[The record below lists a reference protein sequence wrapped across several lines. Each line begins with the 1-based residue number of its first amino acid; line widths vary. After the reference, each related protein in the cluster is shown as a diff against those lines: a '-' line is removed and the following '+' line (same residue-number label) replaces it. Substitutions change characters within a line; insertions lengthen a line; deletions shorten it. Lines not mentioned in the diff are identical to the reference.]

1 MSVTPYNPNDPTQ
14 QAFLANLMKGEDASG
29 APFLGYGGVDLTGV
43 GGDQYGFPQWGGAAT
58 GNGQTTHAAGL
69 FQFQPG
75 TWDQIASQFGLNFQN
90 PSDQAAGAWYLAQQ
104 SYANA
109 TGNDLTT
116 ALANGDTSNVNSV
129 LASVWPSLGNGQ
141 AAAGTTSTGSSSQS
155 GGLWANIE
163 DFFVRFGLIIVGG
176 AIVLIALWALLS
188 NAGVVPKPSEVA
200 KGVAEGAGAA
210 LVAA

>member
-1 MSVTPYNPNDPTQ
+1 MSITAYNPNDPTQ

-29 APFLGYGGVDLTGV
+29 APFLGYGGVDLTGQST
-43 GGDQYGFPQWGGAAT
+43 DQFGFPQWGGAAT

-75 TWDQIASQFGLNFQN
+75 TWDQIAGQFGLNFQN
-90 PSDQAAGAWYLAQQ
+90 PQDQAAGAWYLAQQ
-104 SYANA
+104 SYATA
-109 TGNDLTT
+109 TGNDLTS
-116 ALANGDTSNVNSV
+116 ALQAGDTGNVNSV
-129 LASVWPSLGNGQ
+129 LSSVWSSLGSGQ
-141 AAAGTTSTGSSSQS
+141 ATAGTTSTGASQPQ
-155 GGLWANIE
+155 GLWGNIE